1 MTPGDIA
8 DEGCTFGK
16 VLSERIESVQNQY
29 LKSEEQNEKEWS
41 KQNFRNRNLFDR
53 AENVS
58 KDILKTE
65 GKLKDIIHAVDSGI
79 RERIAKS
86 EKKIAVIVVG
96 GGILVIAVRILLA
109 KVFGI
114 SI

>member
-1 MTPGDIA
+1 MTPGENV
-8 DEGCTFGK
+8 DEGCAFGK
-16 VLSERIESVQNQY
+16 VLEERIEGVQTQF
-29 LKSEEQNEKEWS
+29 LKYEEKNDKDWDRQG
-41 KQNFRNRNLFDR
+41 FRNRNLFDR
-53 AENVS
+53 AETVS
-58 KDILKTE
+58 QDILKTE
-65 GKLKDIIHAVDSGI
+65 GKLKDIINKVDTGI

-96 GGILVIAVRILLA
+96 GGIIVIVVRFLLA